1 MIKGCAKRV
10 VVVRNMDSNLF
21 EEAFFIVKAGQSAK
35 KSTEE
40 EFLGEAERLVKTTP
54 VQSSA
59 DSDTDTPAKA
69 RFRIAPKNAS
79 VSAGVP
85 LGGSLAVF
93 DERRSEAA
101 KKALKEG
108 KCIREKPFNVKVKLV
123 KSDVGVL
130 MKLDGNHPVR
140 GWQPTAEELTSE
152 NWEVVE

>member
-21 EEAFFIVKAGQSAK
+21 EEAFFIVKAGQGAK

-54 VQSSA
+54 VQSSV
-59 DSDTDTPAKA
+59 DSGTDTPAQA

-85 LGGSLAVF
+85 LGGSLAAF
-93 DERRSEAA
+93 GDGRSTAPKKTHLLHLRDVISFAA
-101 KKALKEG
+101 G
-108 KCIREKPFNVKVKLV
+108 CG
-123 KSDVGVL
+123 VGVCGML
-130 MKLDGNHPVR
+130 LWMLCR
-140 GWQPTAEELTSE
+140 
-152 NWEVVE
+152 

>member
-59 DSDTDTPAKA
+59 DSDTDTPAQT

-85 LGGSLAVF
+85 LGSSLAVF

-101 KKALKEG
+101 KKAHRLHLRDVISFAAG
-108 KCIREKPFNVKVKLV
+108 CG
-123 KSDVGVL
+123 VGVCGTML
-130 MKLDGNHPVR
+130 WMLCG
-140 GWQPTAEELTSE
+140 
-152 NWEVVE
+152 

>member
-59 DSDTDTPAKA
+59 DSDTDTPAQT

-85 LGGSLAVF
+85 LGGSLAAF
-93 DERRSEAA
+93 GDRRSEAA
-101 KKALKEG
+101 KKAHRLHLRDVISFAAG
-108 KCIREKPFNVKVKLV
+108 CG
-123 KSDVGVL
+123 VGVCGTML
-130 MKLDGNHPVR
+130 WMLCG
-140 GWQPTAEELTSE
+140 
-152 NWEVVE
+152 